1 MNPQVLSTT
10 SSVLIAFIAS
20 ILIFIMFFGLLIL
33 WLIDGRIK
41 KETAL
46 HALFSSLT
54 AWVFTYMIKTLL
66 PIPRPFRVN
75 GFPPLTLTVPTDSSF
90 PSLHSAVAFA
100 LATSIWLHN
109 KNLGFLYI
117 ILACMV
123 GWGRIES
130 NVHYLPDILF
140 GAFVGIGISLII
152 EKLHLFKLVSK
163 R

>member
-10 SSVLIAFIAS
+10 NSVFIAFIAS
-20 ILIFIMFFGLLIL
+20 ILIFIMVFGLLVL

-46 HALFSSLT
+46 HALFSSLM
-54 AWVFTYMIKTLL
+54 AWIFAFMFKTLL

-75 GFPPLTLTVPTDSSF
+75 GYPPLTLTIPMDSSF

-100 LATSIWLHN
+100 LATSVWLHN

-117 ILACMV
+117 FLACLV

-140 GAFVGIGISLII
+140 GALVGIVIW
-152 EKLHLFKLVSK
+152 V
-163 R
+163 